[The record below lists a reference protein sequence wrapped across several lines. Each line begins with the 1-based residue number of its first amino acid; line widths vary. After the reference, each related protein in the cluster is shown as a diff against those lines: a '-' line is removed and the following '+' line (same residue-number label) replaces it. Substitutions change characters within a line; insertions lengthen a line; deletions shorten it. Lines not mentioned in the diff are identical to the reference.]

1 MIVMIMM
8 VIMIMMLKTMVI
20 PMVINTI
27 IIIEFQDDKNDT
39 DICGEGF

>member
-1 MIVMIMM
+1 MIMI

-27 IIIEFQDDKNDT
+27 IIIEFQDDKNDN